1 MQRSVD
7 VQGRTN
13 IAVAGAGERVFYI
26 ARCALRGAIQG
37 VAYSPNGLQHLIVF
51 NVFNHLPHYCT
62 IN

>member
-1 MQRSVD
+1 